1 MGANA
6 ANGSHPVCQRGSP
19 LQPAKHQQQEKTK
32 SVVMI
37 RVFMSKNGRNTL
49 TAAAPPRTPLGS
61 LQRYS
66 RLCSWTK
73 GKGKRGEGRRQE
85 GESGRR
91 RVKEGKELRKR
102 RRNGGKGKRRGEI
115 DYGPSFRSWIR
126 QWICTKFVKVLF
138 LLTLSTIFTR
148 HSLITNNSCSIKSV

>member
-1 MGANA
+1 LKA
-6 ANGSHPVCQRGSP
+6 AGEYSWYSQVLEGNGSEHVGYRPS
-19 LQPAKHQQQEKTK
+19 
-32 SVVMI
+32 
-37 RVFMSKNGRNTL
+37 
-49 TAAAPPRTPLGS
+49 
-61 LQRYS
+61 
-66 RLCSWTK
+66 TK

-126 QWICTKFVKVLF
+126 Q
-138 LLTLSTIFTR
+138 
-148 HSLITNNSCSIKSV
+148 